1 MSYYIV
7 WQIEL
12 YGFALEE
19 VNPQEEE
26 NGFND
31 CERSEI
37 ITQDKADIEIIK
49 SQY

>member
-1 MSYYIV
+1 MIYYEV
-7 WQIEL
+7 FQIKL

-19 VNPQEEE
+19 TNPQEDE
-26 NGFND
+26 NGFDD

>member
-1 MSYYIV
+1 M

-19 VNPQEEE
+19 TTPQEEE

-31 CERSEI
+31 REQSEI
-37 ITQDKADIEIIK
+37 ITQDKAEIEIIK